1 MKKRHIAAVA
11 GLAAGLA
18 AGFGSAASAQTMA
31 AAPMGQR
38 PTVLQLSASA
48 EVRAVP
54 DVADIAAGVVTTAT
68 DASAAMAANSVAME
82 KVIAALKKSGIAE
95 RDIQTAGLSLQ
106 PQFRY
111 EQNRE
116 PELTGFRASNRVQVT
131 IRDAKATG
139 RVIDALVGAGANQI
153 DGPTFRVLAPDPLLD
168 RARQQAVAT
177 ARQRAE
183 LYAAAAG
190 MKVKR
195 ITLISEGSAMEPP
208 MPMPRMAMAMD
219 AKVSA
224 APPVQMGESTLSV
237 TVSMSFELEP

>member
-1 MKKRHIAAVA
+1 MKKRHIAAIA

-18 AGFGSAASAQTMA
+18 AGLGSAAGAQPMA
-31 AAPMGQR
+31 PGPMGQR
-38 PTVLQLSASA
+38 PTILQLSASA
-48 EVRAVP
+48 EVRAAP
-54 DVADIAAGVVTTAT
+54 DVADIGAGVVTTAPE
-68 DASAAMAANSVAME
+68 ASAAMAANSTAME

-95 RDIQTAGLSLQ
+95 RDIRTSGLSLE

-116 PELTGFRASNRVQVT
+116 PQLTGFRASNRVQVT

-139 RVIDALVGAGANQI
+139 KVIDGLVGAGANQI

-168 RARQQAVAT
+168 KARQQAVAI

-190 MKVKR
+190 LKVKR
-195 ITLISEGSAMEPP
+195 ITLISEGSAIEPP
-208 MPMPRMAMAMD
+208 MPMPRMAMAME
-219 AKVSA
+219 AKVAA
-224 APPVQMGESTLSV
+224 APPVQMGESTLTV
-237 TVSMSFELEP
+237 TISMSFELEP